1 MPGPSVG
8 HPEIIQQEP
17 EAYYP
22 RENPNLLADDEED
35 DMEQTEEEPI
45 CVLKVE
51 LDGEHTEQLRIYAS
65 KDPRETVETFGEQF
79 NLSETAK
86 RRLLSNIYAQ
96 IRQKE
101 VWICRKILN

>member
-17 EAYYP
+17 EPYYP
-22 RENPNLLADDEED
+22 RENPILAPEEED
-35 DMEQTEEEPI
+35 DEQTEEEPI

-96 IRQKE
+96 IR
-101 VWICRKILN
+101 

>member
-1 MPGPSVG
+1 MN
-8 HPEIIQQEP
+8 HPEIMQQEP

-22 RENPNLLADDEED
+22 EGNPNLAADEED

-79 NLSETAK
+79 NLSEAAK

-96 IRQKE
+96 IR
-101 VWICRKILN
+101 